1 MLIRNIF
8 FRTFIKI
15 FFYLIKNFLKKID
28 FLLRPEISVFFQNLF
43 CIIIFSNARFRYVK
57 EKNLYLVCE
66 KNYIHY
72 FFNRQRGYDLY
83 RFGVLKRGKFL
94 YESYCLNL
102 IKFSKNDVV
111 IDCGS
116 NFGDLYIELSKYIK
130 EKNFIAFEPAK
141 DEFTSLKHNIKKGQI
156 FNLALSNKIQIS
168 NFYLNSEF
176 ADSSLI
182 KPFKYTSVAKIRNIT
197 LDKFLKQSKINKV
210 KLLKVEAEGAE
221 PEVLLGCK
229 QSLKFIKFIAV
240 DGSKERGI
248 KKEETF
254 SKITNYLTN
263 NKFKLVRLNGE
274 AFRGLFI
281 NRKYKITNKKYKIN

>member
-1 MLIRNIF
+1 M
-8 FRTFIKI
+8 
-15 FFYLIKNFLKKID
+15 
-28 FLLRPEISVFFQNLF
+28 
-43 CIIIFSNARFRYVK
+43 
-57 EKNLYLVCE
+57 
-66 KNYIHY
+66 
-72 FFNRQRGYDLY
+72 
-83 RFGVLKRGKFL
+83 
-94 YESYCLNL
+94 
-102 IKFSKNDVV
+102 
-111 IDCGS
+111 
-116 NFGDLYIELSKYIK
+116 YIELSKYIK
-130 EKNFIAFEPAK
+130 EKNFIAFEPGK
-141 DEFTSLKHNIKKGQI
+141 DEFKSLKNNIKKGQI
-156 FNLALSNKIQIS
+156 FNLALSNKIQVS

-182 KPFKYTSVAKIRNIT
+182 KPSKYTAVEKIQNIT
-197 LDKFLKQSKINKV
+197 LDKFLKQSKIDKV

-229 QSLKFIKFIAV
+229 QSLKFIEFIAV

-281 NRKYKITNKKYKIN
+281 NEKYNKKFEF